1 MSQKTKIVTP
11 HKGQLIVVEG
21 IDGAGKTTLIQKL
34 KKKLEGIGQRVV
46 TSEWRESRYIGP
58 YLKELAEENT
68 RIVPH
73 AFSAV
78 HAADFADRLY
88 RDIIPALQKGHVV
101 ICDRYYY
108 TELVRDAGL
117 GIEATWSADLFPFAP
132 EPDLILHVDVS
143 LATSIARIRKRV
155 KKSGKAG
162 SLNKSLRT
170 ALLGSLL
177 GSLDST
183 TGMIID
189 ARWKEDGEPMTET
202 DREQIKFGFQVRTRD
217 TYNRLF
223 KHKTNV
229 VVIDGEQDKQ
239 GVAAVGWDALKEIV
253 INEKNF

>member
-1 MSQKTKIVTP
+1 MSKTNQKT
-11 HKGQLIVVEG
+11 HFSGQLIVVEG
-21 IDGAGKTTLIQKL
+21 IDGAGKTTLIEKL
-34 KKKLEGIGQRVV
+34 VKKLEGIGQRVT
-46 TSEWRESRYIGP
+46 TSEWRESQYIGP
-58 YLKELAEENT
+58 YLKELAA
-68 RIVPH
+68 RSAKIVPR

-88 RDIIPALQKGHVV
+88 RDILPALERGEVV

-217 TYNRLF
+217 TYNNLF
-223 KHKTNV
+223 RDKANV
-229 VVIDGEQDKQ
+229 VTLDGEQDKKA
-239 GVAAVGWDALKEIV
+239 VAKLGWDAVKEVV